1 MVARTSIDHLES
13 LHDADN
19 IASRDACQQYLI
31 KLIAQRPTAKII
43 DIGCGTN
50 WVKRLPCME
59 RHVVVG
65 IDRSDTGDAHG
76 DKPKPDINTC
86 FPLLHTPPS
95 VVDDA
100 WVQDNQESFDCGVA
114 LCSLHYC
121 LLQDL
126 PAQIDIA
133 LQLIKPGGMLFVTV
147 NTQRMYMKAI
157 EMRVTQQTNQMIK
170 DLGDPWIVNYCKWL
184 AQQNYNGTIHKVMG
198 WNSENEIKGNVILLV
213 SK

>member
-1 MVARTSIDHLES
+1 MVTRTLIIDPVYRPEETS
-13 LHDADN
+13 T
-19 IASRDACQQYLI
+19 RDDWLDYQLKFI
-31 KLIAQRPTAKII
+31 SNRPPSKIV
-43 DIGCGTN
+43 DIGCGSN
-50 WVKRLPCME
+50 WVKQLPCMKQ
-59 RHVVVG
+59 HFVTG
-65 IDRSDTGDAHG
+65 IDFDTSDAHG
-76 DKPKPDINTC
+76 DLPKPDINTY
-86 FPLLHTPPS
+86 FPLLHTRDG
-95 VVDDA
+95 VVNDT

-157 EMRVTQQTNQMIK
+157 EMGVTQSTNQMIK
-170 DLGDPWIVNYCKWL
+170 DFGHPWIVNYCKWL
-184 AQQNYNGTIHKVMG
+184 EQQNCNGTIHNVMG
-198 WNSENEIKGNVILLV
+198 WNSENEVKGNVMLLV

>member
-1 MVARTSIDHLES
+1 MVARTLIIPPVYQPEETST
-13 LHDADN
+13 
-19 IASRDACQQYLI
+19 RDAWLDYQL
-31 KLIAQRPTAKII
+31 KFIADRPPSKIV

-50 WVKRLPCME
+50 WVKQLPCME
-59 RHVVVG
+59 QHFVTG
-65 IDRSDTGDAHG
+65 IDFDTSDANGNL
-76 DKPKPDINTC
+76 PEPDINTY
-86 FPLLHTPPS
+86 FPLLHTRPG

-126 PAQIDIA
+126 PAQIDVA

-170 DLGDPWIVNYCKWL
+170 DLGNPWIINYCRWL
-184 AQQNYNGTIHKVMG
+184 EQQNYNGTIHKVIG
-198 WNSENEIKGNVILLV
+198 WNSENEIKGNVMLLV

>member
-1 MVARTSIDHLES
+1 MVTRTPIIDPVYRPEETSTRDDWLDYQ
-13 LHDADN
+13 LKF
-19 IASRDACQQYLI
+19 IAN
-31 KLIAQRPTAKII
+31 RPPSTIV

-50 WVKRLPCME
+50 WVKHLPCMKP
-59 RHVVVG
+59 HMVTG
-65 IDRSDTGDAHG
+65 IDFDTSTAHG
-76 DKPKPDINTC
+76 QKPRPDINTY
-86 FPLLHTPPS
+86 FPLLHTRDG
-95 VVDDA
+95 VVNDT
-100 WVQDNQESFDCGVA
+100 WVQDHQESFDCGVA

-157 EMRVTQQTNQMIK
+157 EIGVTQETNQMVK
-170 DLGDPWIVNYCKWL
+170 DFGDPWIINYCRWL
-184 AQQNYNGTIHKVMG
+184 SQQDCSGTMHNVMG
-198 WNSENEIKGNVILLV
+198 WNSENEVKGNVMLLV